1 MNFSAK
7 LDRLTQ
13 VAMAGASFTL
23 AHQVAAKAARDGLF
37 LSRFP
42 ATDLPKIVGLAAVVS
57 IVSSL
62 LFSRLLSRFAPA
74 RLVPAAYL
82 CSAAGHLIEYFLID
96 FHRDLIVCIVYL
108 HIVGLGAILLSGF
121 WSLTSE
127 VFDPR
132 EAKLRFGRIA
142 GMGTAGGIA
151 GGILAERT
159 AALSSAEML
168 LPVLAALHLTCGL
181 ILLVLGA
188 SSREE
193 HHRKPRAG
201 DEGWET
207 ARKAFSGSPFLL
219 SLAFLVVLGTTSAAL
234 LDYLFKTG
242 ATEAMGRGP
251 SLTRYFAIFYTVSQ
265 VMTFLVQSLLTPI
278 ALRRLG
284 LGRTVMSLA
293 LAVSA
298 GSFAALAVPLFT
310 MVSSVRALELI
321 LRGSFFR
328 SGYEIF
334 FTPIAPNEKRA
345 VKTVIDVGCDRF
357 GDALGAL
364 ILQLLLLYPPHMRTE
379 ILVIVIG
386 LAAASVWITSRMD
399 RAYIGALER
408 GLMNR
413 AIELDISG
421 LQDSTT
427 ISAVL
432 RTVNIRKAPSP
443 TAAPPKPE
451 PAPLPAPAAPPDPLL
466 ETLRMLRSG
475 KATVV
480 RSQLRRLQ
488 PLDPLLVPQVVR
500 LLAWDEVSEEAREV
514 LTAAGNSITGLLSDV
529 LIDEKQDF
537 AIRRRI
543 PRILARSGSQ
553 RAVDGLMDALEDKH
567 FEVRFQSS
575 RALDYLRQNN
585 EDLRFDEHRIFA
597 IVIRELSVA
606 KPIWEGRRLLDSRD
620 ASDSGFSFLDD
631 VLRDRANQSLEHVFS
646 LLAVVLP
653 RDPLK
658 IAFRALH
665 SEDHLLRGLGLEYLE
680 GTLPPALNE
689 LLTQMLDLSPPAAAS
704 EDREEVLA
712 RLMRSNQ
719 SLLLEFRKI
728 SGGAPGPAGRQS
740 TAKES

>member
-42 ATDLPKIVGLAAVVS
+42 ATDLPKIVGAAAVVS

-62 LFSRLLSRFAPA
+62 LFSRLLTRFAPG
-74 RLVPAAYL
+74 RMVPIAYL
-82 CSAAGHLIEYFLID
+82 CSAAGHLMEYFLID
-96 FHRDLIVCIVYL
+96 LHRDFIVCFVYL

-121 WSLTSE
+121 WSLASE

-168 LPVLAALHLTCGL
+168 LPVLAALHLACGL

-193 HHRKPRAG
+193 HRKPRAG

-207 ARKAFSGSPFLL
+207 ARKAFAGSPFLL

-242 ATEAMGRGP
+242 ATEAMGRGA

-357 GDALGAL
+357 GDAFGAL

-399 RAYIGALER
+399 RAYIGVLER

-432 RTVNIRKAPSP
+432 RTVNIRKAPAP
-443 TAAPPKPE
+443 TAAMKPE
-451 PAPLPAPAAPPDPLL
+451 PAPLPAAAASLDPLI

-475 KATVV
+475 KAALV

-488 PLDPLLVPQVVR
+488 PLDPLLAPQVVR

-514 LTAAGNSITGLLSDV
+514 LTAAGNSITGLLTDV
-529 LIDEKQDF
+529 LIDDKQDF

-543 PRILARSGSQ
+543 PRILARRGGQ

-575 RALDYLRQNN
+575 RALDYLRQSN
-585 EDLRFDEHRIFA
+585 EELRFDEHRVFA

-665 SEDHLLRGLGLEYLE
+665 SDDHLLRGLGLEYLE
-680 GTLPPALNE
+680 GTLPAALNE
-689 LLTQMLDLSPPAAAS
+689 LLTQMLDVSPPAAAS

-719 SLLLEFRKI
+719 SLLLEFKKI
-728 SGGAPGPAGRQS
+728 GGGAPGPAGSRS